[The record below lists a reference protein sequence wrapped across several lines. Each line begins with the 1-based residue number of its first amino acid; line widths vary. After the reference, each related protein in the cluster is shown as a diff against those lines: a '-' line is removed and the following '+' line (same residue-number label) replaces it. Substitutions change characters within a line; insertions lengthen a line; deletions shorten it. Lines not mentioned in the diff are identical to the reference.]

1 MTKQTE
7 NEQKFKKFFF
17 GKMAEDERFAFE
29 NEFAADYE
37 LLEEM
42 RAFEADLIEKYVRG
56 FMNSVEKSEFETH
69 FLNTEK
75 RRNKVEFSRRLIAEL
90 RQETKIEA
98 EKESFWNRF
107 GKLFLTPKFAFGTA
121 FASLVLIFGSWF
133 LTRNSEVEK
142 TEIVKNENSAN
153 VEIANKNINVNVEKN
168 AVNSNQNTQSNLETN
183 SNKQANNKPTPTK
196 TPEPKLT
203 PTPQPSKTPTP
214 ETPKIAPNPV
224 LALFAGTLRA
234 DGEIN
239 ELNLPKNASGATFR
253 LNLKTVDY
261 KIFQA
266 EITDGNGKIVYRSGN
281 LKPQKSS
288 LNLFVPAK
296 NLRKG
301 DYRINLY
308 GKNSAGENESAA
320 DFQFRVN

>member
-7 NEQKFKKFFF
+7 NEQKFARFFF

-29 NEFAADYE
+29 DEFAADYE

-42 RAFEADLIEKYVRG
+42 RAFEADLIEKYVCG
-56 FMNSVEKSEFETH
+56 FMDSAEKAEFETH

-75 RRNKVEFSRRLIAEL
+75 RRNKVEFSRRLIVEL
-90 RQETKIEA
+90 RQETKEEA
-98 EKESFWNRF
+98 EKESVWNWF
-107 GKLFLTPKFAFGTA
+107 GKLFFTPKFAFGTA
-121 FASLVLIFGSWF
+121 FALLVLVFGGWF
-133 LTRNSEVEK
+133 LTRNLETK
-142 TEIVKNENSAN
+142 QTEIVKNENSAN
-153 VEIANKNINVNVEKN
+153 TEIANKNINVNVEKYV
-168 AVNSNQNTQSNLETN
+168 VNSNQNTQLNLETN
-183 SNKQANNKPTPTK
+183 SNKTPEKSPTPTPTK
-196 TPEPKLT
+196 TPEPKI
-203 PTPQPSKTPTP
+203 TPTP
-214 ETPKIAPNPV
+214 ETSKVAPNPV

-266 EITDGNGKIVYRSGN
+266 EITDGNGKIIYRSDS
-281 LKPQKSS
+281 LKPQKS
-288 LNLFVPAK
+288 LINLFVPAK
-296 NLRKG
+296 NLGKG

>member
-7 NEQKFKKFFF
+7 NEQKFARFFF

-42 RAFEADLIEKYVRG
+42 QAFEADLIEKYVRG
-56 FMNSVEKSEFETH
+56 FIDSAEKSQFEMH
-69 FLNTEK
+69 FLNTKK
-75 RRNKVEFSRRLIAEL
+75 RRQKVEFSRQMISEL

-98 EKESFWNRF
+98 EKESVWNWF
-107 GKLFLTPKFAFGTA
+107 GRLFFTPKLAFGTA
-121 FASLVLIFGSWF
+121 FALLVLVFGGWF
-133 LTRNSEVEK
+133 LTRNLGTEQ
-142 TEIVKNENSAN
+142 TEIVKNENSTN
-153 VEIANKNINVNVEKN
+153 SEISNKNTNVNVESN
-168 AVNSNQNTQSNLETN
+168 AVNSNQNTESNLETN
-183 SNKQANNKPTPTK
+183 SNKTLEKPPTPTPTK
-196 TPEPKLT
+196 TPEPK
-203 PTPQPSKTPTP
+203 KTPIST
-214 ETPKIAPNPV
+214 ISQNPV

-253 LNLKTVDY
+253 LNLKAVDY

-281 LKPQKSS
+281 LKPQNRS

-296 NLRKG
+296 NLGKG

-308 GKNSAGENESAA
+308 GKNSAGENESTA

>member
-1 MTKQTE
+1 MTKRTDNQQNFE
-7 NEQKFKKFFF
+7 KFFF

-37 LLEEM
+37 LLEKM
-42 RAFEADLIEKYVRG
+42 RAFEADLIEKYIRG
-56 FMNSVEKSEFETH
+56 FMDSAEKVKFETH
-69 FLNTEK
+69 FLKTEK

-90 RQETKIEA
+90 RQKTTNEV
-98 EKESFWNRF
+98 EKESVWNWF
-107 GKLFLTPKFAFGTA
+107 GKLFFTPKFAFGTA
-121 FASLVLIFGSWF
+121 FALLVLIFGGWF
-133 LTRNSEVEK
+133 LTRNLETDK
-142 TEIVKNENSAN
+142 TEIVKNGNSAN
-153 VEIANKNINVNVEKN
+153 TEIANKNINLNVETN
-168 AVNSNQNTQSNLETN
+168 IFNSNQNTQSNVETN
-183 SNKQANNKPTPTK
+183 STKTLEKSPTPTK
-196 TPEPKLT
+196 TPEPK
-203 PTPQPSKTPTP
+203 KTPI
-214 ETPKIAPNPV
+214 ETISQNPV
-224 LALFAGTLRA
+224 LALFAGTLRT

-266 EITDGNGKIVYRSGN
+266 EITDGNGKIIYRSGN
-281 LKPQKSS
+281 LKPQKSA

-296 NLRKG
+296 NLGKG

-308 GKNSAGENESAA
+308 GKNSAGKNESAA